1 MSKNMKKNKYIII
14 AIFSLLMFS
23 SCQQYTPLPRAYF
36 RIKLNEKQYTKSDTT
51 KPYIFEYPSNIARIV
66 TRNNNEWFD
75 IVYPQYNARI
85 YCSYTPIKNNFYEI
99 SEDSRTFVYK
109 HSIKADAIT
118 EQAFENTNN
127 DVYGILYEIR
137 GNTASSV
144 QFVLTDST
152 KNFLRGALYFNNIP
166 NKDSL
171 APVINYIKDD
181 VIRIMETTKWQ

>member
-1 MSKNMKKNKYIII
+1 
-14 AIFSLLMFS
+14 MFS

-66 TRNNNEWFD
+66 NRNNNEWFD
-75 IVYPQYNARI
+75 IAYPQYNARI

-118 EQAFENTNN
+118 EQPFENTNN

-152 KNFLRGALYFNNIP
+152 KNFLRGALYFNNRP

>member
-1 MSKNMKKNKYIII
+1 
-14 AIFSLLMFS
+14 
-23 SCQQYTPLPRAYF
+23 
-36 RIKLNEKQYTKSDTT
+36 
-51 KPYIFEYPSNIARIV
+51 
-66 TRNNNEWFD
+66 
-75 IVYPQYNARI
+75 
-85 YCSYTPIKNNFYEI
+85 
-99 SEDSRTFVYK
+99 
-109 HSIKADAIT
+109 IKADAIT

-152 KNFLRGALYFNNIP
+152 KNFLRGALYFNNRP